1 MSFQIKIHYDNHPGF
16 QDPHIWIWSVGS
28 ALQGDF
34 PPAGQDTFGFVY
46 DIADQPPGFS
56 LKPNFS
62 FKFKDG
68 PGTAGP
74 WEDSSLNREY
84 RPLELDNDNLVPNEI
99 WCKGNKAF
107 VYPVEPRAAEAVSA
121 ETFLGQLSFKP
132 GIHVPGTGGFSGL
145 GANLLADGRILF
157 GLYQPNAA
165 RVYLMGSFNAWQ
177 RPGHEQPDP
186 GKFIE
191 LKLYRGYFGVP
202 NIWLVI
208 TEQAKVG
215 DEYKFFVQGG
225 VPTDHKGRSQLYVT
239 DPYARRLG
247 TDFRH
252 NNSVI
257 VDPASFQW
265 GDANW
270 ATPDPSQ
277 LILYELSVYGFTEG
291 DPDIQ
296 PGNQGKFK
304 GITERIQA
312 GYFDQLGVTAL
323 SLMPLAEFP
332 SMQGPGTL
340 GYDPSLYFTV
350 ERDFGSP
357 HDLRQLVNTAHQK
370 GLAVLLDQVFNHT
383 SNQFNPLWRMI
394 LEHPGEEGDPQEG
407 GLYFNG
413 TTPWGNRVAT
423 EKADV
428 QYMLIDACKLW
439 LKEYHGDGFRF
450 DATHSD
456 YMDHGFLER
465 LARELKGFKPDV
477 LLVAENLPN
486 QPDLNRQG
494 YDGYAQWCN
503 QFHDKIK
510 ALMREGPFDNSQD
523 YNTDNL
529 GDIFYFSKQN
539 FASHTNNVVNYCESH
554 DEHSIPYEIHFTPA
568 LDNPAAKDRKG
579 RLGLFSAIVAL
590 GQPMIY
596 MGQEYNTERPR
607 NIVTV
612 NWPADLGQ
620 HGFFQWASRLIQ
632 LRKCYPGLKLRGYNP
647 AETGQFAWIIGP
659 WMAGNRGGGRKVIGW
674 RARPNQLA
682 HDTLVIML
690 NFENREVRVDVDFGI
705 PGTWLKLAD
714 MDRVN
719 DVPPV
724 GTNSIQDPTAIRTDD
739 GTFSGFT
746 LPSSSG
752 FIYKWEAA

>member
-690 NFENREVRVDVDFGI
+690 NFENHEVRVDVDFGI

-719 DVPPV
+719 DIPPV